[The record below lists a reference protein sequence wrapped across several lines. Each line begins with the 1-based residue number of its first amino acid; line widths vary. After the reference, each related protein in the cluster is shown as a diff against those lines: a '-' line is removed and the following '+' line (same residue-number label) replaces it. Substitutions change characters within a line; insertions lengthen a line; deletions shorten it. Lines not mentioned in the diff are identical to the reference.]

1 MLADQDAAVL
11 DQLLSAFLLG
21 GLIVPAAGEGHFH
34 SGSGAD
40 GASAQEEGGVAGDN
54 LGIGEGANVAHLGLV
69 SGDLAFRDHLVE
81 LHTGGNTG
89 QIAALIDGG
98 ESVVIVGQA
107 LGVSADTGGVAEL
120 DVGELLGG
128 LDHEGLV
135 AKAVGEDD
143 VAALLSQLG
152 GSVVALLAF
161 GNVLLDEVVFILHQ
175 AQGLAGFLGGV
186 DEVEVIGGVLIV
198 QGDETHLDL
207 LGLGVVIG
215 LVGAAVGAGHQ
226 GQSHDQSQD
235 HCKDFFHVLFFLLLI
250 CSVRLKEVRN
260 MPHA

>member
-21 GLIVPAAGEGHFH
+21 GLVIPAAGEGHFH
-34 SGSGAD
+34 GGSGAD

-69 SGDLAFRDHLVE
+69 SGDLAFRDHLVQ
-81 LHTGGNTG
+81 LHTGSDTG

-98 ESVVIVGQA
+98 ESIVVVGQA
-107 LGVSADTGGVAEL
+107 LGVGADASGVAEL
-120 DVGELLGG
+120 DVLELLGG

-235 HCKDFFHVLFFLLLI
+235 HCKDFFHVCVFLLLI